1 MFITSGMA
9 TFPKVSSNLFLTS
22 PPNNTINSTFKVE
35 SMLLF
40 VCLFMYSRI
49 LKLQRF
55 PFVDKNRYLYKAFEE
70 DFPDLNGWTKHL
82 EMDKVIGGKILRK
95 YYKIKHQ
102 FLRKKSNWLLR
113 TNMFFKLHQ
122 QWREYILVHWFNKIG
137 KIRKLK

>member
-35 SMLLF
+35 SMLLL

-102 FLRKKSNWLLR
+102 FLRKKEQLIITYKYVFQTPSTMKRIHPCSL
-113 TNMFFKLHQ
+113 
-122 QWREYILVHWFNKIG
+122 I
-137 KIRKLK
+137 